1 MCYLLV
7 VGFIAFTNYLLMK
20 LMRIEDKHVDLFT
33 LSYEIVV
40 LMTYVTNFLH
50 GEILILF

>member
-20 LMRIEDKHVDLFT
+20 LMRIEDNHVDLFT
-33 LSYEIVV
+33 LPMK
-40 LMTYVTNFLH
+40 L
-50 GEILILF
+50 GLF